1 MKPITT
7 ELREL
12 AQDMNWTEIIDH
24 IHARNVLDGDWLDGD
39 WLDSWH
45 KAFDARCDAIDAV
58 HAGLEQ
64 ENDELGKTVYD
75 MRREFDEWKH
85 SLDTGWIRLPKDED
99 GEYIHIGDVMEW
111 VHYEY
116 DDPTIVRTVSG
127 IGNGVFF
134 AWSDEQGRYAQYEA
148 PAYRHHHAPTVEDV
162 LREFVTEFNRD
173 DTELCDGEIIEMFA
187 KRLQLK
193 EDA

>member
-1 MKPITT
+1 MEPITT

-24 IHARNVLDGDWLDGD
+24 IHARNVLDGDWLD
-39 WLDSWH
+39 SWH

-58 HAGLEQ
+58 HARLEQ

-85 SLDTGWIRLPKDED
+85 SLDTGWIRLPADAD

-111 VHYEY
+111 VRYED
-116 DDPTIVRTVSG
+116 DDPAIVRKVSAVG
-127 IGNGVFF
+127 DGVFF

-148 PAYRHHHAPTVEDV
+148 HAYRHHHASTVEDV
-162 LREFVTEFNRD
+162 LREFAMAVCKD
-173 DTELCDGEIIEMFA
+173 DALTIRKDVVDEYAA
-187 KRLQLK
+187 KLQLK